1 MKSKNLGKNIRIEE
15 EKWRWKKSTIYAMK
29 LNFYAIKILD
39 LPDFKYAIIYPLGS
53 FFSGNITLQKHL
65 KTTKKDILDQICGTV
80 FS

>member
-1 MKSKNLGKNIRIEE
+1 MKM
-15 EKWRWKKSTIYAMK
+15 KKVDYLCYEAHFLSV
-29 LNFYAIKILD
+29 KIFD
-39 LPDFKYAIIYPLGS
+39 LPDFKYAIIYPLTS

>member
-1 MKSKNLGKNIRIEE
+1 MKM
-15 EKWRWKKSTIYAMK
+15 KKVDYLCYEAHFLSV
-29 LNFYAIKILD
+29 KILD
-39 LPDFKYAIIYPLGS
+39 LPDFKYAIIYPLAS

>member
-1 MKSKNLGKNIRIEE
+1 
-15 EKWRWKKSTIYAMK
+15 MK

-80 FS
+80 FT